1 MGSSAVALSAARSAI
16 SSARVLLQAR
26 PAATVT
32 SFSSPDGRTIHAP
45 PPPRRTPPSAEP
57 SAHSQ
62 TASGGSSARH
72 ASAADRRT
80 SSAALLSGIDRVGRE
95 DDRICRVYQL
105 LSAAMASSRC
115 SGCAHCAFLF
125 STGRTMVWRFFG
137 WWRSR
142 STLQCKFLAPA
153 KEFLFWRTV
162 DQTRWANKR
171 PLYRQT
177 EIRS

>member
-1 MGSSAVALSAARSAI
+1 MPHGALSAPLVCCCRPDLRRPSLPSPLRMGGRS
-16 SSARVLLQAR
+16 R
-26 PAATVT
+26 
-32 SFSSPDGRTIHAP
+32 
-45 PPPRRTPPSAEP
+45 PRRRRAVLRPRRSRPR
-57 SAHSQ
+57 

-177 EIRS
+177 VIRS